1 MGAFG
6 TLVGRVSFII
16 RRNSGALPGSAFDQ
30 QSCRGLETLEPATTS
45 LFSRATASL
54 PRIQTRSLSLSLSLV
69 LLCTRSLPQ
78 GTNLISLGKEV
89 LIARVENVRILR
101 QDDHH
106 LHPSPDTANRNYQM
120 DNCVPVLRFRSLQPS
135 FFWIFRCFLAG
146 TPGLL
151 SIIG

>member
-45 LFSRATASL
+45 PSRVPPL
-54 PRIQTRSLSLSLSLV
+54 PYLEFKPVLSLSLSLV

-106 LHPSPDTANRNYQM
+106 LHPSPDTANGNYQM

-135 FFWIFRCFLAG
+135 FFWIFKCFLAG